1 MFLGRRFKKE
11 ISKLC
16 FKTYT
21 KTVEL
26 FFSVI
31 HESDAD
37 YTKKENESFFK
48 TIMRHS
54 VSRNK
59 QIILRAASS
68 RRRSQKQSNISTL
81 SAPTANDNDALTDN
95 NNVTMLVLSANT
107 TVDNAK
113 STIAAPAAEPAE
125 VAAAIGA

>member
-1 MFLGRRFKKE
+1 
-11 ISKLC
+11 
-16 FKTYT
+16 
-21 KTVEL
+21 
-26 FFSVI
+26 
-31 HESDAD
+31 
-37 YTKKENESFFK
+37 
-48 TIMRHS
+48 MRHS

-59 QIILRAASS
+59 QIILWAASS

-125 VAAAIGA
+125 VAAAIGD